1 MKTIKTS
8 AKIIVTITVKNTV
21 MQNALNCQITNTKKM
36 NVKIQKTFPTFLK
49 DILKKVSLDVRFWK
63 VEGNYTS
70 CGKNT

>member
-63 VEGNYTS
+63 VEGNYT
-70 CGKNT
+70 